1 MGSLPG
7 PVVAGEFMVTL
18 TVVFLRDE

>member
-1 MGSLPG
+1 MGSLSG